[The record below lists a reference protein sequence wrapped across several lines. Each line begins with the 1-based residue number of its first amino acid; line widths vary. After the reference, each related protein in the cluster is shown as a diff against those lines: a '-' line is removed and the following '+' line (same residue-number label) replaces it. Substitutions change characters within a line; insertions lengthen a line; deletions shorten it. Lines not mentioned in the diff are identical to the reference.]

1 MSGQMSG
8 EMFTKLLI
16 PAVTS
21 GHDSFCD
28 PCKFKVQFTNNVA
41 QCVLFGHG
49 HTSWRN
55 VFFLLL
61 LFLKKIQTPCTGH
74 VFMSVFTSSMS
85 QGLSFGM
92 ISLQKLYNERFTN
105 H

>member
-41 QCVLFGHG
+41 QFVLFGHG
-49 HTSWRN
+49 HTSWCN
-55 VFFLLL
+55 MFFFSIKSHHVLC
-61 LFLKKIQTPCTGH
+61 LFSPH
-74 VFMSVFTSSMS
+74 
-85 QGLSFGM
+85 
-92 ISLQKLYNERFTN
+92 
-105 H
+105 